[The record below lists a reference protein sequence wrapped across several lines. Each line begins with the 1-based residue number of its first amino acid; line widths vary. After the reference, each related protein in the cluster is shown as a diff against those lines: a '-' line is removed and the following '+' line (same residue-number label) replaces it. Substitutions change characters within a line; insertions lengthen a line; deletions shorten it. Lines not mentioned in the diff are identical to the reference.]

1 MSFRRAAPA
10 VALLFLLAGCAGAP
24 VPDVGTDS
32 PPADLESPPEDPD
45 GVDPDDP
52 DDTAWTGT
60 VVDVTDGDT
69 MDVRLPS
76 GSIETVRLLGVD
88 TPETSVGEVSPDE
101 WEGIPDTTD
110 ARDWLVNWGGDASSY
125 AERRLEGREV
135 YIKTDPEADRRGYY
149 GRLLVYISQSENSE
163 TSFNERLLTNGYARY
178 YDSEFSQ
185 QASYQDAENE
195 AQTGDMGVWDYKAPE
210 AATPAAVPDG
220 GGGGTVVVANVHADA
235 EGNDNENLNDEYVI
249 FKNTGSE
256 VVDLSGWTVSDEADH
271 VYYFYRKSGAYYGDL
286 YAEIPRTA
294 TELIDFTEVM

>member
-1 MSFRRAAPA
+1 MLVRDVVIVTFR
-10 VALLFLLAGCAGAP
+10 
-24 VPDVGTDS
+24 
-32 PPADLESPPEDPD
+32 
-45 GVDPDDP
+45 
-52 DDTAWTGT
+52 
-60 VVDVTDGDT
+60 
-69 MDVRLPS
+69 
-76 GSIETVRLLGVD
+76 
-88 TPETSVGEVSPDE
+88 
-101 WEGIPDTTD
+101 
-110 ARDWLVNWGGDASSY
+110 
-125 AERRLEGREV
+125 
-135 YIKTDPEADRRGYY
+135 TDPVADRRGYY

-271 VYYFYRKSGAYYGDL
+271 VYYFPDGFTLDPGDEVILYTGSGTDTDSELYWGENGAIWNNSGDTVVL
-286 YAEIPRTA
+286 EDGSGNVVDTYEY
-294 TELIDFTEVM
+294 